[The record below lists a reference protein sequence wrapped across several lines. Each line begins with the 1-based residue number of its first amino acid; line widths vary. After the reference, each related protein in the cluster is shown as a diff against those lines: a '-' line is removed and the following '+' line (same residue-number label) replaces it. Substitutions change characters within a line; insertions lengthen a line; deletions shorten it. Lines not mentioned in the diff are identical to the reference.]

1 MPGVLGDI
9 QLHRPIPLPLLHSN
23 PREQRT
29 SHVSAHFTEQFLGH
43 AISVWAVST
52 CECRTT
58 LLVISILFY
67 FLCFQEAQKQGKGYC
82 DKESSLD
89 KRW

>member
-1 MPGVLGDI
+1 MAAKICPFLTWLLCPPELVLAPEVFSQLGEMPGMLGDI

-43 AISVWAVST
+43 SNVSAILI
-52 CECRTT
+52 CECTPT
-58 LLVISILFY
+58 LY
-67 FLCFQEAQKQGKGYC
+67 
-82 DKESSLD
+82 
-89 KRW
+89 